1 MTDNIAIG
9 AEITE
14 RHDIDKDRTIGFM
27 GEECRVYSTPALLY
41 DMEIACRNLLLKHI
55 EAGQD
60 SVGTYAEL
68 SHTGPTLLGM
78 WIEITASVI
87 EVKGPAVKF
96 EVTARDALEQVAT
109 CKHARFIVGVEN
121 TRKRLRG
128 KLEKYQAL

>member
-1 MTDNIAIG
+1 MTDIVAVG

-14 RHDIDKDRTIGFM
+14 RHEIDKDRTIGFM
-27 GEECRVYSTPALLY
+27 GEDCRVYSTPSLLY

-68 SHTGPTLLGM
+68 SHNGPTLLGM
-78 WIEITASVI
+78 WVEINAKVV

-109 CKHARFIVGVEN
+109 CKHARFVVGVES
-121 TRKRLRG
+121 TKKRLRG
-128 KLEKYQAL
+128 KLEKFRAL

>member
-1 MTDNIAIG
+1 MTDIIAVG

-27 GEECRVYSTPALLY
+27 GEDCRVYSTPALLY
-41 DMEIACRNLLLKHI
+41 DTEIACRNLLLKHI
-55 EAGQD
+55 GADQD
-60 SVGTYAEL
+60 SVGTQVEL

-78 WIEITASVI
+78 WVEITAKVL

-109 CKHARFIVGVEN
+109 CTHSRFVVN
-121 TRKRLRG
+121 VASTKKRLLG
-128 KLEKYQAL
+128 KLEKFNSL

>member
-1 MTDNIAIG
+1 MTDSVAVG

-14 RHDIDKDRTIGFM
+14 RHEIGKDRTIGFM
-27 GEECRVYSTPALLY
+27 GEDCRVYSTPSLLY

-60 SVGTYAEL
+60 SVGTFAEL

-78 WIEITASVI
+78 WIEITARVV

-96 EVTARDALEQVAT
+96 EVSARDALEQVAT
-109 CKHARFIVGVEN
+109 CKHARFVVGVES
-121 TRKRLRG
+121 TKKRLQS
-128 KLEKYQAL
+128 KLEKFKAL

>member
-1 MTDNIAIG
+1 MTDIVAVG

-14 RHDIDKDRTIGFM
+14 RHEIDKDRTIGFM
-27 GEECRVYSTPALLY
+27 GEDCRVYSTPSLLY

-60 SVGTYAEL
+60 SVGTYAEV

-78 WIEITASVI
+78 WVEINAKVV

-96 EVTARDALEQVAT
+96 EVTVRDALEQVAT
-109 CKHARFIVGVEN
+109 CKHARFVVGVES
-121 TRKRLRG
+121 TKKRLRG
-128 KLEKYQAL
+128 KLETFRAL